1 MSCLNNLIGSANGE
15 FIQFKLLRFFISA
28 CEMICSEYFVKQSI
42 EPWIS
47 FTELPTISSF
57 LLACNSNLPTPE
69 AIEIILGS

>member
-1 MSCLNNLIGSANGE
+1 
-15 FIQFKLLRFFISA
+15 
-28 CEMICSEYFVKQSI
+28 MICSEYFVKQSI